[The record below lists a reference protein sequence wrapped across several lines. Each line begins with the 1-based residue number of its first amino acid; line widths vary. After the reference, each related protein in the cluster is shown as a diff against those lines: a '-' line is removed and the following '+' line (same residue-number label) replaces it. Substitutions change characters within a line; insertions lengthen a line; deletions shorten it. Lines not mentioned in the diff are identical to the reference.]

1 MDKIAYVKTPGRG
14 RGVVARSAIAAGE
27 ALERSPVLPLA
38 LKDSECPGLDSYS
51 LAWGEDVE
59 GGLGP
64 QKDCAIGLG
73 YLSLYNHSKMP
84 NVTFDHH
91 YDEDEITVRALRAIA
106 EGEELTIDYGVPLWF
121 EEKSG

>member
-1 MDKIAYVKTPGRG
+1 MDKIAWVRFPGKG
-14 RGVVARSAIAAGE
+14 RGVVARAAIAAGE
-27 ALERSPVLPLA
+27 IVETSPVLPLA

-73 YLSLYNHSKMP
+73 YLSLYNHSAAP
-84 NVTFDHH
+84 NVTFDHR
-91 YDEDEITVRALRAIA
+91 YAAEEIAVRALRDIVA
-106 EGEELTIDYGVPLWF
+106 GEELTIDYGVPLWF
-121 EEKSG
+121 DQTVS